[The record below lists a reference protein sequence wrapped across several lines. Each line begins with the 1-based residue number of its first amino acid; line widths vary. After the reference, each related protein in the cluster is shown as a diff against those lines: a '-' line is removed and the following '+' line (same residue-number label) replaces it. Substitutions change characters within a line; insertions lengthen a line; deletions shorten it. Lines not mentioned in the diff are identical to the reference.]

1 MVFATEPTR
10 EIPTT
15 NLAANPGVSPLSY
28 MERLWN
34 MGCRNDTWSRD
45 MTGQIDGPML
55 MGIAAIISSTA
66 SLITAFRALSR
77 AKEAEERGTAG
88 ACEERRGKG
97 CWRT

>member
-1 MVFATEPTR
+1 MPKK
-10 EIPTT
+10 
-15 NLAANPGVSPLSY
+15 LDKWLSY

-66 SLITAFRALSR
+66 SLVTAFRALSR
-77 AKEAEERGTAG
+77 AREAEERGAAG
-88 ACEERRGKG
+88 ACEEKRGRRCG
-97 CWRT
+97 RA